1 MADLLKVEDLKK
13 FFYVSGGLFGGGKK
27 TVYAVNG
34 VSFTV
39 HRGETVGLVGESGCG
54 KSTLGRTI
62 LRLIEP
68 TSGRIYFEGR
78 DILNLKGK
86 EMRRLRREMQM
97 IFQDPYASLNPRMT
111 VEEIVGEAFT
121 IHGIAKGRERR
132 ERVRELL
139 DIVGLPRDAINRYP
153 HEFSGGQRQRI
164 GIARAIALRPS
175 FIVAD
180 EPLSAL
186 DVSVQAQIIRLLE
199 EIQKEFNITYLFIT
213 HDLRVVRH
221 ITDRVIV
228 MYLGKIMEMAPTESL
243 FTGFTHPYTEA
254 LLSAVP
260 VPVPGSKRKRII
272 LKGEIPSPMAPPS
285 GCVFHTRC
293 IYVQERCRKE
303 EPALLPRGGG
313 TLSACHFPL
322 R

>member
-1 MADLLKVEDLKK
+1 MVELLRVEDLKK
-13 FFYVSGGLFGGGKK
+13 FFHVSGGLFGGGKR

-34 VSFTV
+34 VSFTIG
-39 HRGETVGLVGESGCG
+39 RGETVGLVGESGCG
-54 KSTLGRTI
+54 KSTLGRTL
-62 LRLIEP
+62 LRLLEP
-68 TSGRIYFEGR
+68 TSGRIYFDGR
-78 DILNLKGK
+78 NILELKGK

-111 VEEIVGEAFT
+111 VEEIVGEAFA
-121 IHGIAKGRERR
+121 IHRIAKGRERR
-132 ERVRELL
+132 EKVRELL
-139 DIVGLPRDAINRYP
+139 DIVGLPSDAINRYP

-186 DVSVQAQIIRLLE
+186 DVSVQAQIIRLLK
-199 EIQKEFNITYLFIT
+199 EIQKEFHITYLFIT

-260 VPVPGSKRKRII
+260 VPDPGSKRKRII
-272 LKGEIPSPMAPPS
+272 LKGEIPSPMALPP

-293 IYVQERCRKE
+293 IYVRERCRRE
-303 EPALLPRGGG
+303 EPELLPRGGG
-313 TLSACHFPL
+313 MLSACHFPL
-322 R
+322 L

>member
-1 MADLLKVEDLKK
+1 MAELLRVEDLKK
-13 FFYVSGGLFGGGKK
+13 FFPIKGGLFGKGKGI
-27 TVYAVNG
+27 VYAVNG
-34 VSFTV
+34 VSFSID
-39 HRGETVGLVGESGCG
+39 RGETVGLVGESGCG

-68 TSGRIYFEGR
+68 TSGRIIFEGK
-78 DILNLKGK
+78 DILQLKGK
-86 EMRRLRREMQM
+86 ELRSLRKEMQI

-121 IHGIAKGRERR
+121 IHGIARGRER
-132 ERVRELL
+132 EKRVRELL
-139 DIVGLPRDAINRYP
+139 DIVGLPSDAINRYP

-186 DVSVQAQIIRLLE
+186 DVSIQAQIIKLLE
-199 EIQKEFNITYLFIT
+199 EIQKEFNITYLLIT

-221 ITDRVIV
+221 ITSRVIV

-243 FTGFTHPYTEA
+243 FQGFTHPYTEA

-272 LKGEIPSPMAPPS
+272 LRGEIPSPMNPPP

-293 IYVQERCRKE
+293 IYAQERCRKE
-303 EPALLPRGGG
+303 EPQLLPRGGG
-313 TLSACHFPL
+313 VLSACHFPV